1 MILMFLLLVAPEP
14 LEERRGDIIARA
26 EIDRG
31 EVPLSGDVVLTLTVE
46 GPAPL
51 EVAPPRPL
59 LTKASAQAWRVKE
72 PMLPTREVLAGGRRQ
87 LWRQEFRLS
96 PFEAGPSVAV
106 ALAPLRV
113 KAGGAAETPITWE
126 KLLPVTVTTT
136 ARPDPKSLRDV
147 TGVEAVPAPPAAPT
161 QDRRLLLAAAG
172 GFGLALLLLIVARLL
187 ARRRRRGAAPPV
199 HDAAWAVRELAAL
212 PGAPGDFARVAEVL
226 RLYLRHRFDVPAGLL
241 TSAELRDALR
251 REDRL
256 PAPLDEELRVILER
270 CDQAKFAEGA
280 DSAGDAGA
288 WIDLAWNLVERIDAL
303 VASNPSSGPSPKRR
317 GEPEIGG
324 SS

>member
-1 MILMFLLLVAPEP
+1 MILLLVLLAAPEP

-26 EIDRG
+26 ELDRG
-31 EVPLSGDVVLTLTVE
+31 EVPLSGDVLLTLTVE

-72 PMLPTREVLAGGRRQ
+72 PALPTREVLPGRRQ

-161 QDRRLLLAAAG
+161 QDRRPLLAVGG

-241 TSAELRDALR
+241 TSAELRDVLR
-251 REDRL
+251 REVKL
-256 PAPLDEELRVILER
+256 AAPLDEELRVILER

-288 WIDLAWNLVERIDAL
+288 WIDLAWNLIERIDAL
-303 VASNPSSGPSPKRR
+303 MASNPSPGPSPKRR
-317 GEPEIGG
+317 GEGDTP
-324 SS
+324 